1 MSKDRAIYWFSVIV
15 LLGVGLLIG
24 QLGPVAIAAMV
35 AVILAYRDS
44 TSHKVSTVAMVPA
57 PSR

>member
-35 AVILAYRDS
+35 AVILAYQDS